1 MASVKVVLR
10 YDKTNKLGQ
19 RQVLIQ
25 IVHNRKKKVISLK
38 HYIFESEWDAKTEL
52 AIEKSPVREHKIYL
66 QKLNR
71 TIVKRKEEI
80 KQRILELDE
89 KGIQYTTDMIITKT
103 ASISSNISFFK
114 YTEQLINRFENLGK
128 FGNASVYRQ
137 ALNMFQKY
145 RDEKDLAFE
154 EFNYKMV
161 IDFEEFLLK
170 RGSKVNTVFT
180 YMRKLK
186 AVYNRAIKEEV
197 VKEEFYPFKN
207 YQIRNEKTTKRAI
220 LKENITAIKNL
231 DLSDQ
236 TQIDARNIFLFSFY
250 CRGIT
255 FIDIAN
261 LQVKNIVGDRLYYS
275 RNKTKQKFSIRLTD
289 QMFEIIK
296 QYNDLKNLDSYIF
309 PIIAEK
315 DEDKYKKYLN
325 ALRLTNKK
333 LKELGKMV
341 GLSFPL
347 TTYVAR
353 HSWATIAKRQGISTA
368 VISEGLGHE
377 TERTTQIYLDSFEND
392 VLDAANDL
400 ITNI

>member
-1 MASVKVVLR
+1 MASVKVILR
-10 YDKTNKLGQ
+10 KEKKNKHEQ
-19 RQVLIQ
+19 YPVSFLI
-25 IVHNRKKKVISLK
+25 IHNRNKRYISLK
-38 HYIFESEWDAKTEL
+38 QYLKENEWDPTEGL
-52 AIEKSPVREHKIYL
+52 AIEKSRDKEHKIYL

-71 TIVKRKEEI
+71 TIIKRREEFKRAI
-80 KQRILELDE
+80 IDLDE
-89 KGIQYTTDMIITKT
+89 KGASYTVDMIIS
-103 ASISSNISFFK
+103 ACSSISSNISFFK
-114 YTEQLINRFENLGK
+114 YTEQLINRFENLGNY
-128 FGNASVYRQ
+128 GNARVYRQ

-145 RDEKDLAFE
+145 RDEKDLTFK

-220 LKENITAIKNL
+220 SKENITAIKNL
-231 DLSDQ
+231 ELSDQ

-250 CRGIT
+250 CRGIS

-261 LQVKNIVGDRLYYS
+261 LQVKNIDGDRLYYS

-289 QMFEIIK
+289 QMFGIIK
-296 QYNDLKNLDSYIF
+296 EYNDLVDPESYIF
-309 PIIAEK
+309 PIIAK
-315 DEDKYKKYLN
+315 DEEDRHKKYLN
-325 ALRLTNKK
+325 SLRLTNKK

-400 ITNI
+400 IINI